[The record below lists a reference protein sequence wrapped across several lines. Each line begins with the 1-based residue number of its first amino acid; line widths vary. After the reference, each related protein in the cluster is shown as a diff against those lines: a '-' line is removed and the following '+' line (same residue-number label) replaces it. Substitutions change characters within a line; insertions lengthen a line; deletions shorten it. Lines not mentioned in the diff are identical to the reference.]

1 MIIEK
6 FIKISPET
14 KTNIDLI
21 KIYIAFIIS
30 FTISLLSIFYYTD
43 YYLQICLNI
52 FRTYVMIDVFFSTP
66 DLVLHHIFGFFATE
80 YIIENKINLMIN
92 NKIYPTMFDLIRML

>member
-52 FRTYVMIDVFFSTP
+52 FTQSI
-66 DLVLHHIFGFFATE
+66 LL
-80 YIIENKINLMIN
+80 
-92 NKIYPTMFDLIRML
+92 

>member
-52 FRTYVMIDVFFSTP
+52 FR
-66 DLVLHHIFGFFATE
+66 
-80 YIIENKINLMIN
+80 
-92 NKIYPTMFDLIRML
+92 R